1 MKNKAFRLNRKN
13 LIVDANKLKRLYIA
27 LKTKSESEAVRIA
40 IDRTLNAEEAI
51 TALKRLRERKTWG
64 KNLGL

>member
-1 MKNKAFRLNRKN
+1 MKNKVFRLNRKN
-13 LIVDANKLKRLYIA
+13 LIVDATKLKRLFMT

-40 IDRTLNAEEAI
+40 IDRTLNAEEAVK
-51 TALKRLRERKTWG
+51 ALRRLRESKTWG